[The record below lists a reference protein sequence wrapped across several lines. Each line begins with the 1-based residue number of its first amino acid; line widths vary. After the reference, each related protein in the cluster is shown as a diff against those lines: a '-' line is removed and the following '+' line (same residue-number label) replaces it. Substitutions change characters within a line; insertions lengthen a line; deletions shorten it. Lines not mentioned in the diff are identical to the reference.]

1 MFKDW
6 DFWLSVIT
14 AATAVVALILTFL
27 QIRISNKQSLFDRR
41 LAVFIKIDG
50 IVKLYTENIV
60 LLQPSKDNNPIF
72 SVDYVFACLTNNS
85 YLEEVGG
92 VIQTPLKNPLHKQF
106 LKKLEDIK
114 QLAVEAELVFNR
126 KNASKVVCS
135 FVTDY
140 ERLLFSMYQYQI
152 LLNNMKEYSKDFQA
166 TLEDSQKGVRE
177 PEHRKSL
184 LSAYDAIKNSYELIV
199 QSNALEQLKNQIKL

>member
-1 MFKDW
+1 MLKDW
-6 DFWLSVIT
+6 NFWFSVIT

-27 QIRISNKQSLFDRR
+27 QIQISNKQSLFDRR
-41 LAVFIKIDG
+41 LAVFIKING
-50 IVKLYTENIV
+50 MVQLYTENTV
-60 LLQPSKDNNPIF
+60 LLRPSKDNDPIF
-72 SVDYVFACLTNNS
+72 SVDFVFVCLTNNS

-92 VIQTPLKNPLHKQF
+92 VIQTPLENPLHKQF

-126 KNASKVVCS
+126 KNAAKVVCS

-140 ERLLFSMYQYQI
+140 ERLLRSMYQYQI
-152 LLNNMKEYSKDFQA
+152 LLNNMKKYSKDFRA

-177 PEHRKSL
+177 PEHRKNL
-184 LSAYDAIKNSYELIV
+184 LSAYEAIKNSYELIV
-199 QSNALEQLKNQIKL
+199 QSNAIEQLKNQIKL